1 VCRSLQPNALDQSR
15 VLIKQLLFDPLPD
28 PALPTN
34 DSQVFDW
41 LFGFTKL
48 KIPVT
53 VLFHQH
59 ASTIAQQQLLAP
71 QDDAASAVVS
81 FTELLQ
87 TAPCMPYSTE
97 MHTSVYI
104 CNFVGSVWE
113 SLTTHSP
120 IKLKHSLLFNKTL
133 QLHNVSSHAIAPKSR
148 PDTMLVAENCTLL
161 LGEDKHSDL
170 AAAYQDLNR
179 KRVDLSGLHYGPLKC
194 MLGYVAAE
202 TTVQWCFIPSH
213 ADQVKHLYVAI
224 CCLLCGSACSCSP
237 CHLCFEWPICS
248 NDHATCMLQPVQ
260 VVGPR
265 LDFFSIQDRVSLLLS
280 LVQAYRL
287 LAVMSKS
294 VPPLPGRIPL
304 YQEIATENSMCVSGQ
319 LPQLLTN
326 RLHGTSETYS

>member
-1 VCRSLQPNALDQSR
+1 MQLCGQRLGELDNAQPNKAEA
-15 VLIKQLLFDPLPD
+15 QLAVQQDL
-28 PALPTN
+28 A
-34 DSQVFDW
+34 
-41 LFGFTKL
+41 
-48 KIPVT
+48 
-53 VLFHQH
+53 
-59 ASTIAQQQLLAP
+59 AAQCQQ
-71 QDDAASAVVS
+71 
-81 FTELLQ
+81 
-87 TAPCMPYSTE
+87 
-97 MHTSVYI
+97 
-104 CNFVGSVWE
+104 
-113 SLTTHSP
+113 
-120 IKLKHSLLFNKTL
+120 
-133 QLHNVSSHAIAPKSR
+133 HAIAPKSR